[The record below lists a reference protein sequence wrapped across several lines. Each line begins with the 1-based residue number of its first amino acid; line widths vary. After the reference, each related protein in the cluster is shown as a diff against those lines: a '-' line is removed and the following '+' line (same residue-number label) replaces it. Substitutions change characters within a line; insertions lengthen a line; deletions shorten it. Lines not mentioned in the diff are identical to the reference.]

1 MTEFLKD
8 SRWLKA
14 VGAKPTL
21 LSFLVTENK
30 KKDFLLQYICLQI
43 LVKAFKMVFQ
53 IIKFSL
59 HSLLSCKSS
68 IRKYYFI
75 SLDYFIV
82 WTRTETFPL
91 PTMTTTI
98 VVHALSREFY
108 WLLNEPSLDRSIST
122 SSNWLR
128 AEIKCSKNLIKYN
141 HLRSKT
147 VFCLMFYL
155 SIDNCLLRKLLNY

>member
-14 VGAKPTL
+14 GGAKP
-21 LSFLVTENK
+21 S
-30 KKDFLLQYICLQI
+30 LQYIYLQFF
-43 LVKAFKMVFQ
+43 VKALKMVFQ
-53 IIKFSL
+53 TIKFSL

-128 AEIKCSKNLIKYN
+128 AEIKCSKNLMKYN

-147 VFCLMFYL
+147 VFCFCLMFYL